1 MAPAQG
7 GDVVYLTMGDFY
19 EAAAEAL
26 GADLVTVRSITN
38 QTLGGSALA
47 APSAG
52 FGDHEEYPEFATKTA
67 VLLQALA
74 SNHPLPDGNKRTS
87 LLCAILFAAR
97 NGYRW
102 LEPVAFDPDGTET
115 AEIVEGAS
123 MRSIPLKTL
132 SAWIADRLVRPSGSP
147 S

>member
-1 MAPAQG
+1 MAHAQG
-7 GDVVYLTMGDFY
+7 GDVVYLTMDDFY

-26 GADLVTVRSITN
+26 GGDLATIRSITN
-38 QTLGGSALA
+38 QTLAGSALA

-74 SNHPLPDGNKRTS
+74 SNHSLPDGNKRTS

-97 NGYRW
+97 NGYGW
-102 LEPVAFDPDGTET
+102 MEPVADDPDGTET
-115 AEIVEGAS
+115 AEVVEAAS
-123 MRSIPLKTL
+123 MRSIPLGTL
-132 SAWIADRLVRPSGSP
+132 SAWVADRLVRPSGSP

>member
-1 MAPAQG
+1 VAHAQG
-7 GDVVYLTMGDFY
+7 GDVVYLTMDDFY
-19 EAAAEAL
+19 EAAAEAS
-26 GADLVTVRSITN
+26 GADLVTIRSISN
-38 QTLGGSALA
+38 DTLAGSALA

-97 NGYRW
+97 NGYGW
-102 LEPVAFDPDGTET
+102 MEPMADDPDGTET
-115 AEIVEGAS
+115 AEVVEAAS
-123 MRSIPLKTL
+123 MRSIPLGTL
-132 SAWIADRLVRPSGSP
+132 SAWVADRLVRPSGSR

>member
-1 MAPAQG
+1 M
-7 GDVVYLTMGDFY
+7 DDFY

-26 GADLVTVRSITN
+26 GADLVTIRSISN
-38 QTLGGSALA
+38 DTLAGSALA

-87 LLCAILFAAR
+87 FFARFSLQLAM
-97 NGYRW
+97 GT
-102 LEPVAFDPDGTET
+102 DGWSHWPMIQTE
-115 AEIVEGAS
+115 
-123 MRSIPLKTL
+123 RK
-132 SAWIADRLVRPSGSP
+132 RPK
-147 S
+147 

>member
-1 MAPAQG
+1 M
-7 GDVVYLTMGDFY
+7 DDFY

-26 GADLVTVRSITN
+26 GADLVTIRSISN
-38 QTLGGSALA
+38 DTLAGSALA

-74 SNHPLPDGNKRTS
+74 SNHPLPDENKRTS
-87 LLCAILFAAR
+87 LLCAILFAPR
-97 NGYRW
+97 NGHGW
-102 LEPVAFDPDGTET
+102 MEPVADDPDGTET
-115 AEIVEGAS
+115 AEVVEAAS
-123 MRSIPLKTL
+123 MRSIPLGTL
-132 SAWIADRLVRPSGSP
+132 SAWVADRLVRPSGSL